1 MEDEPID
8 FVREFLRR
16 MITDL
21 SLPFIDVE
29 VMGLTKEEL
38 IQVCIQRLENFGNKD
53 ISIMDF
59 IAELQYEK
67 DMELEMEKELRDKND

>member
-1 MEDEPID
+1 MIEEPID

-29 VMGLTKEEL
+29 AMGLTKEEL
-38 IQVCIQRLENFGNKD
+38 ITVCIQRLENFGNKD
-53 ISIMDF
+53 ISIIDF

>member
-53 ISIMDF
+53 ISIIDF

>member
-1 MEDEPID
+1 MIEEPID

-38 IQVCIQRLENFGNKD
+38 ITVCIQRLENFGNKD
-53 ISIMDF
+53 ISIIDF